1 MMKPKLKILISS
13 RARLQVEY
21 LELMLK
27 ADPGVEVQ
35 TRVVVNGHF
44 DPLYGVDTPPDI
56 LVLDLSQSWETE
68 LRELLA
74 HPERPQ
80 LIVIVPADDN
90 GRVIRMAMQAG
101 ARDYFTHPVER
112 SEILASVQRIAEE
125 LGAKAQRKKGKGHL
139 TAIINAKGGSGASFL
154 ACNVAHCMASH
165 LHMRTA
171 LLDMDM
177 QFGTLPLYLDLTPR
191 DGVVAALADADQLD
205 TVALEGHMLKHPSG
219 LRLLA
224 SMSEELA
231 LPWEIPEDRLDRLLG
246 QVLGDFEHVVVDL
259 PRQFD
264 PVCSRIMERAEHLLI
279 VMQQGITHLRD
290 AKRMVRVATRDLAIP
305 NDRIHLVVNRYDK
318 NNPVSCAEIQAA
330 LKPGSL
336 VEVPNDYRRVSE
348 AINLGV
354 PLCEGAPG
362 AAATKAIIA
371 IAERL
376 AQRPKAAGKGKL
388 GSVFNQLFL
397 RI

>member
-1 MMKPKLKILISS
+1 MMKPRCKILISS
-13 RARLQVEY
+13 RSRLQVEY
-21 LELMLK
+21 IELMLK
-27 ADPGVEVQ
+27 SEPGVEVR
-35 TRVVVNGHF
+35 TRVVVNGHL
-44 DPLYGVDTPPDI
+44 DPLYGVDTPPDVLI
-56 LVLDLSQSWETE
+56 LDLSQFWETE
-68 LRELLA
+68 LREVMA

-80 LIVIVPADDN
+80 LIVIGPAEDN
-90 GRVIRMAMQAG
+90 ARVIRMAMQAG

-112 SEILASVQRIAEE
+112 AEILASVQRMAEE
-125 LGAKAQRKKGKGHL
+125 LGAKAQRQKGKGRL
-139 TAIINAKGGSGASFL
+139 TAVINAKGGSGASFL

-171 LLDMDM
+171 LLDMDL

-191 DGVVAALADADQLD
+191 DGVVAALANADHID
-205 TVALEGHMLKHPSG
+205 TVALEGYMLKHPSG

-246 QVLGDFEHVVVDL
+246 QVVGDFEHVVVDL
-259 PRQFD
+259 PRQID
-264 PVCSRIMERAEHLLI
+264 PVTHRLMERAENLLI

-305 NDRIHLVVNRYDK
+305 NDRIHLVVNRHDK
-318 NNPVSCAEIQAA
+318 NGPIGSAEIQAA

-336 VEVPNDYRRVSE
+336 VEIPNDYRRVSE
-348 AINLGV
+348 AINLGL
-354 PLCEGAPG
+354 PLCEGAKG
-362 AAATKAIIA
+362 AAVTKAIIE

-376 AQRPKAAGKGKL
+376 APRPKAERKGKL
-388 GSVFNQLFL
+388 GAVFNQLLL
-397 RI
+397 RR

>member
-1 MMKPKLKILISS
+1 MTKLKCKILISS
-13 RARLQVEY
+13 RSRPQVEY

-27 ADPGVEVQ
+27 SEPGVEVE
-35 TRVVVNGHF
+35 TRVVVNGHL

-56 LVLDLSQSWETE
+56 LVLDLSQFWEAE

-74 HPERPQ
+74 HPERPH
-80 LIVIVPADDN
+80 LVVIAPAEDN
-90 GRVIRMAMQAG
+90 ARVIRMAMQAG

-112 SEILASVQRIAEE
+112 GEILASVQRMAEE
-125 LGAKAQRKKGKGHL
+125 LGAKAQRQKGKGRL
-139 TAIINAKGGSGASFL
+139 TAVINAKGGSGASFL

-171 LLDMDM
+171 LLDMDL

-191 DGVVAALADADQLD
+191 DGVVAALANADQID
-205 TVALEGHMLKHPSG
+205 TVALEGYMLKHPSG

-231 LPWEIPEDRLDRLLG
+231 LPWEIPQDRLDRLLG
-246 QVLGDFEHVVVDL
+246 QAVGDFEHVVVDL
-259 PRQFD
+259 PRQID
-264 PVCSRIMERAEHLLI
+264 PVTHRIMERAEHFLI
-279 VMQQGITHLRD
+279 VMQQGISHLRD
-290 AKRMVRVATRDLAIP
+290 AKRMVRIATRDLAIP
-305 NDRIHLVVNRYDK
+305 NDRIHLVVNRHDK
-318 NNPVSCAEIQAA
+318 NNPVSSAEIQAA

-336 VEVPNDYRRVSE
+336 VEIPNDYRRVSE

-354 PLCEGAPG
+354 PLCEGAKG
-362 AAATKAIIA
+362 AAITKAIIE

-376 AQRPKAAGKGKL
+376 AQRPKAERKGKL
-388 GSVFNQLFL
+388 GTVFNQLLL
-397 RI
+397 RR

>member
-1 MMKPKLKILISS
+1 MTKPKCRILISS
-13 RARLQVEY
+13 RSRLQVEY

-27 ADPGVEVQ
+27 SEPGVEVQ
-35 TRVVVNGHF
+35 TRVVVNGHS

-56 LVLDLSQSWETE
+56 LVLDLSQFWETE
-68 LRELLA
+68 LRELMV

-80 LIVIVPADDN
+80 LIVIAPVEDN

-112 SEILASVQRIAEE
+112 GEILASVQRMAEE
-125 LGAKAQRKKGKGHL
+125 LGAKAQRRKGKGRL
-139 TAIINAKGGSGASFL
+139 TAVINAKGGSGASFL
-154 ACNVAHCMASH
+154 ACSVAHCMASH
-165 LHMRTA
+165 LRMRTA

-177 QFGTLPLYLDLTPR
+177 QFGTLPLYLDLAPR
-191 DGVVAALADADQLD
+191 EGVIAALANADEID

-231 LPWEIPEDRLDRLLG
+231 SPWEIPQDQLDRLLG
-246 QVLGDFEHVVVDL
+246 QAVGDFEHVIVDL
-259 PRQFD
+259 PRQID
-264 PVCSRIMERAEHLLI
+264 PVTSRIMERADYLLI
-279 VMQQGITHLRD
+279 VTQQGISHLRD
-290 AKRMVRVATRDLAIP
+290 AKRLVRIATRDLAIP
-305 NDRIHLVVNRYDK
+305 NDRIHVVVNRHDK
-318 NNPVSCAEIQAA
+318 NNPVDSAQIQAA

-354 PLCEGAPG
+354 PLCESAKG
-362 AAATKAIIA
+362 AAITRAIVA
-371 IAERL
+371 IAEKL
-376 AQRPKAAGKGKL
+376 ADRPKVERKGAL
-388 GSVFNQLFL
+388 GAVFNQLLL
-397 RI
+397 RR